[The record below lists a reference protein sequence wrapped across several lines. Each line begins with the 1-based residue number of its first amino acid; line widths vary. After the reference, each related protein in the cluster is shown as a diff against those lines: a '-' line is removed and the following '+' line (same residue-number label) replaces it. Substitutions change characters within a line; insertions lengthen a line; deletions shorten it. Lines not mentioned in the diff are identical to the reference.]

1 MTQTRE
7 RTVGSFQ
14 VERELGEGGMGVVLL
29 ARHRE
34 LDRAVVLKKLRR
46 DMASNPELVKR
57 FHREAR
63 AAAAVHH
70 QNVVSV
76 YDCFSFKGDY
86 YIAQE
91 FVGGVDLR
99 TALARGGRIPH
110 RVAVLIALE
119 VLRGLEEI
127 HAHGTV
133 HRDLKPGN
141 ILLGRGGE
149 VKIGDFG
156 IALEGTGSALTQ
168 PGVMLGTPPYM
179 PPEQILG
186 DRVDARGDLFSLG
199 VVFYEMLAGRPPF
212 REPTGEEQETLLRQ
226 VQRGHYPPLSKLA
239 PEVPRYLPRLIRVC
253 LHPRPK
259 YRIASA
265 TAIRVALER
274 RIDDPLPAYCRA
286 EIATWIAERE
296 IVQPEEGATVFRP
309 AVKVRPRRRRKAL
322 RWAAVG
328 LLFALLFSTALFV
341 RFDLQELIPV
351 DRLSGTPEAEAPE

>member
-1 MTQTRE
+1 MSQTSE
-7 RTVGSFQ
+7 RTVGSFL
-14 VERELGEGGMGVVLL
+14 VERELGEGGMGIVLL
-29 ARHRE
+29 GRHRE
-34 LDRAVVLKKLRR
+34 LDRPVVLKKLRR
-46 DMASNPELVKR
+46 EMASNPELVER

-76 YDCFSFKGDY
+76 YDCFSFKGSY

-91 FVGGVDLR
+91 FVDGVDLR
-99 TALARGGRIPH
+99 TALSRGARIPH

-156 IALEGTGSALTQ
+156 IALEGTASQLTQ

-186 DRVDARGDLFSLG
+186 ERLDSRGDLFSLG

-212 REPTGEEQETLLRQ
+212 REPTGEEQETLLKQ
-226 VQRGHYPPLSKLA
+226 VQRGHYPPLSTLA

-253 LHPRPK
+253 LQPRPK
-259 YRIASA
+259 HRISSA
-265 TAIRVALER
+265 AEVRLALEKR
-274 RIDDPLPAYCRA
+274 VDNPMPAYCRA
-286 EIATWIAERE
+286 EIATWLAERE

-309 AVKVRPRRRRKAL
+309 AVKVRPTRRKRTL

-328 LLFALLFSTALFV
+328 VVLALLGSTALFV
-341 RFDLQELIPV
+341 RFDPRDLIPPNW
-351 DRLSGTPEAEAPE
+351 LSDTPSAEAPE